1 MTKPLRVVIHNDTT
15 DEMMNRLQRATPGV
29 EVMPCH
35 SNAEMADAIRS
46 FQPDVVYS
54 VRFDVSQPFPRDV
67 LLGDTGPK
75 WISVGGSGCDHLG
88 SWDTSRVT
96 VTNSAG
102 VASAMMAEF
111 VFGCALHFTLDIPRL
126 QRDKAAKTWP
136 IRMVSPLRGKTLLI
150 VGLGQT
156 GQAVASRAKAFG
168 MTVLGTRARPSPVEH
183 VDEVHAADDLPMLW
197 SRADVICICVPLLAS
212 TKGLVGISAFE
223 RMKATAILVDV
234 SRGGVIVPDAAI
246 SAMTNG
252 QIKGAAFDVFATEPL
267 PPDSPYWDL
276 PDTLI
281 SPHCSA
287 VYEGWDLASFDM
299 FLDNLQRWK
308 SGETL
313 ENIVDP
319 ARGY

>member
-1 MTKPLRVVIHNDTT
+1 MNDKLRVVVHNDST
-15 DEMMNRLQRATPGV
+15 DPMMAKLHEAAPDVDARA
-29 EVMPCH
+29 CH
-35 SNAEMADAIRS
+35 SNAELEDAIGS
-46 FQPDVVYS
+46 FRPDVVYS
-54 VRFDVSQPFPRDV
+54 VRFDVSQPFPRDT
-67 LLGDTGPK
+67 LLGDAGPR

-88 SWDTSRVT
+88 KWNTERTT

-126 QRDKAAKTWP
+126 QQNKANKTWP

-156 GQAVASRAKAFG
+156 GQAVAARAKAFG
-168 MTVLGTRARPSPVEH
+168 MHVLGTRARPSPVDH
-183 VDEVHAADDLPMLW
+183 VDEVHAADDLPKLW
-197 SRADVICICVPLLAS
+197 GQADVICVCVPLLNS
-212 TKGLVGISAFE
+212 TRGLVDQAAFE
-223 RMKATAILVDV
+223 AMKPTAILVDV

-246 SAMTNG
+246 SAMTKG

-267 PPDSPYWDL
+267 PAGSPYWDL
-276 PDTLI
+276 PNTLI

-299 FLDNLQRWK
+299 FLTNLKRWQAGD
-308 SGETL
+308 SL
-313 ENIVDP
+313 NNIVDP
-319 ARGY
+319 NRGY